1 MYSKEVPATLTP
13 FNHRKRNQYMPPI
26 QTTPATPLVEIQ
38 NLTKQFK
45 GRPIPAV
52 NDISFSIRKGEI
64 FSLLGPNG
72 AGKTTL
78 ISMLSCLLKPT
89 TGDATVAGYSIT
101 RQPAEVKKRIGVV
114 PQDVAV
120 YPALTATENLMF
132 WGQMYGMGGNELKQ
146 RTTEILDILGLSD
159 RATDKVETYSGG
171 MKRRINLGVG
181 LLHRPELL
189 FLDEPTVA
197 IDPQS
202 RRNILDLVLEL
213 NRAGMTILYTTHYM
227 EEAQELSH
235 RVGIMDN
242 GALIAL
248 GTQEELTQQVG
259 EYDTLRLTVEGD
271 NPALLET
278 VSTLPDVVQVSAEEN
293 HLTLLTPSAN
303 RLLPTLLEPRV
314 ANGAKFTR
322 IEIEEP
328 NLESLFLHLTG
339 RALRD

>member
-1 MYSKEVPATLTP
+1 MHTP
-13 FNHRKRNQYMPPI
+13 S
-26 QTTPATPLVEIQ
+26 TSLVEIQ
-38 NLTKQFK
+38 NLTKRYPKQEK
-45 GRPIPAV
+45 PAV
-52 NDISFSIRKGEI
+52 NNVSFTIRKGEI

-78 ISMLSCLLKPT
+78 ISMLSCLLQPSG
-89 TGDATVAGYSIT
+89 GDATIGGYSIT
-101 RQPAEVKKRIGVV
+101 RQPDNVKKRIGVV
-114 PQDVAV
+114 PQDVAL
-120 YPALTATENLMF
+120 YPALSAAENLTF
-132 WGQMYGMGGNELKQ
+132 WGQMYGMGGNDLKQ
-146 RTTEILDILGLSD
+146 RTAEILEILGLSD
-159 RATDKVETYSGG
+159 RAKDKIETYSGG

-202 RRNILDLVLEL
+202 RRNILDLVLNL

-248 GTQEELTQQVG
+248 GTQAELTRQVG
-259 EYDTLRLTVEGD
+259 EFDTLRLTVEGEL
-271 NPALLET
+271 PTLLTT
-278 VSTLPDVVQVSAEEN
+278 VSALPEVVQASVEEN
-293 HLTLLTPSAN
+293 RLTLLTPSAN
-303 RLLPTLLEPRV
+303 RLLPTILAPHIAQGTR
-314 ANGAKFTR
+314 FTR

>member
-1 MYSKEVPATLTP
+1 MSSISSTP
-13 FNHRKRNQYMPPI
+13 F
-26 QTTPATPLVEIQ
+26 VEIQ
-38 NLTKQFK
+38 NLTKQYK
-45 GRPIPAV
+45 AHPVPAV

-78 ISMLSCLLKPT
+78 ISILSCLLKPT
-89 TGDATVAGYSIT
+89 RGDATVAGYSVT
-101 RQPAEVKKRIGVV
+101 RQPNEVKKKIGVV
-114 PQDVAV
+114 PQEVAL
-120 YPALTATENLMF
+120 YPALTAAENLMF
-132 WGQMYGMGGNELKQ
+132 WGQMYGMGGTELKQ
-146 RTTEILDILGLSD
+146 RATEILEILGLSD
-159 RATDKVETYSGG
+159 RAHDKVETYSGG

-202 RRNILDLVLEL
+202 RRNILDLVLDL
-213 NRAGMTILYTTHYM
+213 NRAGITILYTTHYM

-242 GALIAL
+242 GELIAI

-271 NPALLET
+271 APALLES
-278 VSTLPDVVQVSAEEN
+278 VSRLPDVVQASVDDN

-303 RLLPTLLEPRV
+303 TLLPTLLSPTV
-314 ANGAKFTR
+314 LNGAKFTR